1 MVHGSKKTKF
11 NQTYTKKFIVNY
23 QFCID
28 SYQYVPFF
36 VYICGNKIISRQ
48 IYGDQR
54 TKIKKHPSRA
64 RYQAFPPYTGQEAL
78 AAEMGLSQALI
89 STYEQRKVL
98 NDDVIE
104 RFAKALNVA
113 PELIK
118 ELEEDPVTFI
128 VENNTFEEGSIANIS
143 NVSEGNN
150 NTITNNPIEQIIEL
164 NKEKTA
170 LYERMLELEKEKNA
184 LLEKLLEDRK

>member
-1 MVHGSKKTKF
+1 METKEQKLKNTHHGHA
-11 NQTYTKKFIVNY
+11 
-23 QFCID
+23 
-28 SYQYVPFF
+28 
-36 VYICGNKIISRQ
+36 
-48 IYGDQR
+48 
-54 TKIKKHPSRA
+54 IKRFRHTLGIK
-64 RYQAFPPYTGQEAL
+64 QEAL
-78 AAEMGLSQALI
+78 ATEMGLSQALI

-118 ELEEDPVTFI
+118 DLEEDPVTVI
-128 VENNTFEEGSIANIS
+128 IENNTFEK
-143 NVSEGNN
+143 GNN
-150 NTITNNPIEQIIEL
+150 NVGYVTDNTITNDPIEQILEL

-170 LYERMLELEKEKNA
+170 LYERMLELEKEKSA

>member
-1 MVHGSKKTKF
+1 MEPKE
-11 NQTYTKKFIVNY
+11 Q
-23 QFCID
+23 
-28 SYQYVPFF
+28 
-36 VYICGNKIISRQ
+36 
-48 IYGDQR
+48 
-54 TKIKKHPSRA
+54 KIKNTHHGHAIKRFRH
-64 RYQAFPPYTGQEAL
+64 TLGIKQEAL
-78 AAEMGLSQALI
+78 ATEMGLSQALI

-128 VENNTFEEGSIANIS
+128 VENNTFENGSVNNIASSSDIS
-143 NVSEGNN
+143 NENCGN
-150 NTITNNPIEQIIEL
+150 TYNPIEQILEL
-164 NKEKTA
+164 SKEKTV
-170 LYERMLELEKEKNA
+170 LYERMLELEKEKSA

>member
-1 MVHGSKKTKF
+1 METQEKKLKNTHHGHA
-11 NQTYTKKFIVNY
+11 
-23 QFCID
+23 
-28 SYQYVPFF
+28 
-36 VYICGNKIISRQ
+36 
-48 IYGDQR
+48 
-54 TKIKKHPSRA
+54 IKRFRHTLGIK
-64 RYQAFPPYTGQEAL
+64 QEAL
-78 AAEMGLSQALI
+78 AVEMGLSQALI

-128 VENNTFEEGSIANIS
+128 VENNTFENGSVNNIASSSDIS
-143 NVSEGNN
+143 NENCGN
-150 NTITNNPIEQIIEL
+150 TYNPIEQILEL
-164 NKEKTA
+164 SKEKTA
-170 LYERMLELEKEKNA
+170 LYERMLELERDKSA

>member
-1 MVHGSKKTKF
+1 METKEQKVKNTHHGHA
-11 NQTYTKKFIVNY
+11 
-23 QFCID
+23 
-28 SYQYVPFF
+28 
-36 VYICGNKIISRQ
+36 
-48 IYGDQR
+48 
-54 TKIKKHPSRA
+54 IKRFRHTLGIK
-64 RYQAFPPYTGQEAL
+64 QEAL

-118 ELEEDPVTFI
+118 ELEEDPVTLI
-128 VENNTFEEGSIANIS
+128 IENNTFEEGSIANIS

-150 NTITNNPIEQIIEL
+150 STITNNPLEQILEL
-164 NKEKTA
+164 SKEKRPST
-170 LYERMLELEKEKNA
+170 NGCSNW
-184 LLEKLLEDRK
+184 RKKRVLFWRNC